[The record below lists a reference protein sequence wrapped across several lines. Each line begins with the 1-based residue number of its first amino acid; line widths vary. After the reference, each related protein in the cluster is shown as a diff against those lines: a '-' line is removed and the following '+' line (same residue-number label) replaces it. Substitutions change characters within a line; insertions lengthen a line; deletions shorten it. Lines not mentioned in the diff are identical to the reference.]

1 MSNPQTTETT
11 TNELYGAVK
20 IEVSSDGISYVDCG
34 AVNGAKLTE
43 ELTVST
49 LENQNAEDRERV
61 TDQKAMIE
69 FDMIE
74 FLNVNA
80 RNIMR
85 GSLDTIETTA
95 GTPVT
100 NHQQTIAATW
110 TEKKFYKFDA
120 EQYNGAVPT
129 NISVVQSG
137 GTTLS
142 VNTDYFVIKNAFDE
156 WGVYI
161 VDNGT
166 TNPALAL
173 TVEFDYTP
181 AATTSYY
188 TGGKSDLAEFYTRLT
203 NVNDDGDIV
212 RWTTLGKCTLAAG
225 DEITYKKY
233 NDADDRV
240 STPVKIRVRS
250 DISLTAGKR
259 LMVREVI
266 PYV

>member
-1 MSNPQTTETT
+1 MSNPQTTETI

-20 IEVSSDGISYVDCG
+20 IMVSSDGISYVDCG

-74 FLNVNA
+74 FLNENA
-80 RNIMR
+80 RAIMR
-85 GSLDTIETTA
+85 GDLDTIETTA

-110 TEKKFYKFDA
+110 TAKVFYKFD
-120 EQYNGAVPT
+120 QQNYNGAIPT
-129 NISVVQSG
+129 NISIVQAT
-137 GTTLS
+137 GTTLTAD
-142 VNTDYFVIKNAFDE
+142 TDYFVIKDQFLD
-156 WGVYI
+156 WGFYL
-161 VDNGT
+161 VDNAT
-166 TNPALAL
+166 TDPAKTL
-173 TVEFDYTP
+173 TAEFDYTP
-181 AATTSYY
+181 AAKTSYY
-188 TGGKSDLAEFYTRLT
+188 TGGKSDLEEFYAKLI
-203 NVNDDGDIV
+203 NEDDDGNV
-212 RWTTLGKCTLAAG
+212 VQWVTLGKCTLSAG

-259 LMVREVI
+259 LIVREVI
-266 PYV
+266 PA